1 MDVAPGQRKLA
12 AGRALGIAPPL
23 TYAPSVRDF
32 RRDDATTGAEGSAAR
47 ARLRGRAVS
56 GVSRRAALGLCA
68 VLLATSGCMVGP
80 DYVRPPAPLAPGW
93 LERSDPQVIE
103 GSVAPKQWWA
113 TLNDPVLDAL
123 VERAYRQNLPLQAA
137 GLRVIQAQAR
147 RGIAI
152 GGLFPQTQ
160 EINASYSRTRSSA
173 NQVASQGVGDF
184 NSYDASF
191 DAAWELD
198 LWGKFRRGIEAADEE
213 LLAAVASYD
222 DVLVSLI
229 GEVAATYVR
238 IRVLEEQLLLARANA
253 DIQRESLEVAT
264 ARFEAGGT
272 SDLDVQQAT
281 TLLESTE
288 ADIPQFEIDRR
299 QAENALCVLLGIPPA
314 NLTELLAGS
323 SGIPVPPPTL
333 LVSIP
338 AELLRRRP
346 DVRRDERLLAAQSAR
361 IGVAKSELFPH
372 LSLVGSVGLSSEQAA
387 QFFQGRSLEAMGGP
401 QFRWAVFNYGR
412 LINAVRL
419 EDALFQE
426 RVALWQDT
434 VLGAQR
440 DVENAI
446 VAYLRGGE
454 RVARLDRSV
463 AAANRAVEIS
473 LIQYRGGAT
482 DYTSVLTAQ
491 QAKIVEDRKQTASRG
506 DVTLSVIALY
516 KALGGGWEIRDGA
529 AFVPEATRAEMRG
542 RTYWGDMLDTEE
554 ELADVAAARG
564 DVDGTTAPGDADDGA
579 GESAWHW
586 WWPQW

>member
-1 MDVAPGQRKLA
+1 
-12 AGRALGIAPPL
+12 
-23 TYAPSVRDF
+23 
-32 RRDDATTGAEGSAAR
+32 
-47 ARLRGRAVS
+47 
-56 GVSRRAALGLCA
+56 
-68 VLLATSGCMVGP
+68 MVGP
-80 DYVRPPAPLAPGW
+80 DYQRPDAPLASSW

-103 GSVAPKQWWA
+103 GSVAPPRWWDE
-113 TLNDPVLDAL
+113 LNDPVLDAL
-123 VERAYRQNLPLQAA
+123 VEQAYRQNLTLQAA

-152 GGLFPQTQ
+152 GGLWPQQQ
-160 EINASYSRTRSSA
+160 EIAASYARTRSSA

-198 LWGKFRRGIEAADEE
+198 LWGRFRRGIEATDEE
-213 LLAAVASYD
+213 LLGAVASYD

-238 IRVLEEQLLLARANA
+238 IRVLEEQLVLARGNA
-253 DIQRESLEVAT
+253 DIQRDSLEVAT

-281 TLLESTE
+281 SLLEDTE
-288 ADIPQFEIDRR
+288 ADIPQFQIDLR
-299 QAENALCVLLGIPPA
+299 QAENALSVLLGMPPA
-314 NLTELLAGS
+314 DLDALLSGS
-323 SGIPVPPPTL
+323 SGIPAPPPSL

-346 DVRRDERLLAAQSAR
+346 DVRRDERLMAAQSAR
-361 IGVAKSELFPH
+361 IGVAASELFPQI
-372 LSLVGSVGLSSEQAA
+372 SLAGSVGLSSEQAA
-387 QFFQGRSLEAMGGP
+387 EFFQGRSFEAIGGP
-401 QFRWAVFNYGR
+401 RFRWPVFNYGR
-412 LINAVRL
+412 LINAVRV
-419 EDALFQE
+419 EDATFQE
-426 RVALWQDT
+426 RIAIWQNT

-446 VAYLRGGE
+446 VAYLRGAE
-454 RVARLDRSV
+454 RVARLARSV

-491 QAKIVEDRKQTASRG
+491 QAKNVTDRRLATSRG
-506 DVTLSVIALY
+506 DVTLSVVALY
-516 KALGGGWEIRDGA
+516 KALGGGWEIRSGE

-542 RTYWGDMLDTEE
+542 RTYWGDMLDTDE

-564 DVDGTTAPGDADDGA
+564 DVEAPG
-579 GESAWHW
+579 ERAWHW
-586 WWPQW
+586 WWPEW